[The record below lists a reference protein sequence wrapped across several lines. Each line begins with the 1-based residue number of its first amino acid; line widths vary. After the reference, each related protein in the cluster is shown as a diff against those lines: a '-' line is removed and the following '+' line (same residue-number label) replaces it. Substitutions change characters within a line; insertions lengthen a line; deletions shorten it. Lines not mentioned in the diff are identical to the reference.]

1 MTASS
6 SLKGSGSTCAT
17 LHIHVGID
25 LLRNDNS
32 ILRHRGQS
40 LNVPGFHMLWGLNI
54 QLWHERKIKMS

>member
-25 LLRNDNS
+25 LLGNDNS

-40 LNVPGFHMLWGLNI
+40 LNVPHVVGFKYSTLACEEN
-54 QLWHERKIKMS
+54 